1 MTGAARIG
9 GAIRL
14 PMLPRKR
21 GVAPRRADGGTA
33 AAVAQEQIEVFGIGV
48 KK

>member
-1 MTGAARIG
+1 
-9 GAIRL
+9 
-14 PMLPRKR
+14 MLPRKR
-21 GVAPRRADGGTA
+21 GAAPRRWRHG